1 MDKKKRKRRKQQY
14 VTYDYE
20 KVFREQMEKLD
31 EDEVRRQ
38 LRDGKRKHIYAT
50 KEIRAG
56 DQLEVEIYPEFAKG
70 QKDEITDE
78 GKLEKRRQAQKNLND
93 KNSRKMCERLINEN
107 FTDGDVWA
115 TFTYAPGSVP
125 ASFREADRNMQNYIR
140 RINYRRR
147 KRGMKKAKYI
157 YITERSEKGRWHQ
170 HIIMDGGLDLD
181 TVESCWKLGKRNNV
195 RRTQRD
201 EDGLV
206 GMARYITKDKA
217 PGKGERQQ
225 DAAEKN
231 RKQWRASRGLK
242 KPDVR
247 VNHYK
252 TTQRDV
258 NAMAEGRL
266 KVEDHLKKW
275 YPDGECTETQI
286 RYNAINGKFYI
297 YGRMRLKRKEKTRCG
312 NRKPPGRG
320 GGKERSKAHLKQEKE
335 GGMEHEPEVCAAE

>member
-1 MDKKKRKRRKQQY
+1 MDRKKRKRRKQQY
-14 VTYDYE
+14 IPYDYE
-20 KVFREQMEKLD
+20 AAFQDQLDKLS
-31 EDEVRRQ
+31 EEEARYL
-38 LRDGKRKHIYAT
+38 LRNGKRKYIYAT

-56 DQLEVEIYPEFAKG
+56 GQLEVEIYPEFARGKAG
-70 QKDEITDE
+70 EIPDE
-78 GKLEKRRQAQKNLND
+78 GQLAKRRQAQKNLND

-115 TFTYAPGSVP
+115 TLTYSEENIPQ
-125 ASFREADRNMQNYIR
+125 SFREADKNMQNYIR

-147 KRGMKKAKYI
+147 KQGLGNTKYI

-181 TVESCWKLGKRNNV
+181 TIESCWKLGKRNNV

-206 GMARYITKDKA
+206 GMAKYLTKDKA

-225 DAAEKN
+225 DAEEKH

-242 KPDVR
+242 KPTVK

-252 TTQRDV
+252 TKQRDV
-258 NAMAEGRL
+258 NAMATGNL
-266 KVEDHLKKW
+266 KVEDHLKRW
-275 YPDGECTETQI
+275 YPEGECTETQI
-286 RYNAINGKFYI
+286 RYNHVNGKFYI
-297 YGRMRLKRKEKTRCG
+297 YGRLRIKRKETECEQH
-312 NRKPPGRG
+312 RKPRDKG
-320 GGKERSKAHLKQEKE
+320 GGKKQ
-335 GGMEHEPEVCAAE
+335 